1 MTLDENQHE
10 AQEEQIDAVTTCLR
24 DASQEILRGDFAVA
38 RTQLDKSTADL
49 PKDDLERVEAA
60 RSSMRLDP
68 AALLV
73 VVLCLTVLLTLAF
86 LTLFHGGQ

>member
-1 MTLDENQHE
+1 MTLDENKHE
-10 AQEEQIDAVTTCLR
+10 TQEEQIDAVTACLR

-38 RTQLDKSTADL
+38 RTQLDKNTADL
-49 PKDDLERVEAA
+49 PEDDLERVEAA
-60 RSSMRLDP
+60 RSSMKLDP

-73 VVLCLTVLLTLAF
+73 VVLSLAILLTLAL

>member
-1 MTLDENQHE
+1 MTLEENRH
-10 AQEEQIDAVTTCLR
+10 EEQIDAVTACLR
-24 DASQEILRGDFAVA
+24 DASQKILSGDFAVA
-38 RTQLDKSTADL
+38 RAQLDKSTAEL
-49 PKDDLERVEAA
+49 PKDDKERVEAA

-73 VVLCLTVLLTLAF
+73 VVLCLTGILTLAL

>member
-1 MTLDENQHE
+1 MKLEENRH
-10 AQEEQIDAVTTCLR
+10 EEQIDAVTACLR

-38 RTQLDKSTADL
+38 RSQLDKTSAEL

-68 AALLV
+68 AALVV
-73 VVLCLTVLLTLAF
+73 VVLCLAGIATLAI